1 MLRTGAGFS
10 PSVPVLRFPLCAA
23 LFCPQ
28 PAVPASTAA
37 ASQQVTAT
45 TQELVA
51 HMNEVENDI
60 TGLAAGSHE
69 LAARLNTFEV

>member
-1 MLRTGAGFS
+1 MS
-10 PSVPVLRFPLCAA
+10 EIHSVSEQVEKVEGSA
-23 LFCPQ
+23 Q
-28 PAVPASTAA
+28 STAA

-45 TQELVA
+45 TQELAA

-60 TGLAAGSHE
+60 SGLVAGSHE